1 MFSHVLYYINKSIAS
16 PVRHYHQFEFINQ
29 FHFVCRM
36 DEGFSQILVQDL
48 DVDSALPNGNDIED
62 EPPHLSCEAMQDQS
76 ALKNMPPKIRKPH

>member
-36 DEGFSQILVQDL
+36 DEGFSQIL
-48 DVDSALPNGNDIED
+48 
-62 EPPHLSCEAMQDQS
+62 SCEAMQDLTGMILMMS
-76 ALKNMPPKIRKPH
+76 LTGMILMMSHPILVVKPCKTSQL